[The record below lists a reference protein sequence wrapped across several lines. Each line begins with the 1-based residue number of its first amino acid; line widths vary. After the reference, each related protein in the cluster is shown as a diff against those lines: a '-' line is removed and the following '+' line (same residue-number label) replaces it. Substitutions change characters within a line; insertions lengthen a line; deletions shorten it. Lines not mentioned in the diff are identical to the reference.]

1 MRRRI
6 LFAAVL
12 LAGCSSP
19 EVTTLGPNQYR
30 ATQATRISQP
40 RGQGAVAARARS
52 FCAERGQR
60 AELQLGEGQMSSIWN
75 SGTAVADFSCV
86 PK

>member
-1 MRRRI
+1 MRRGI
-6 LFAAVL
+6 LLVAAL

-19 EVTTLGPNQYR
+19 EVTTLGPNLYR
-30 ATQATRISQP
+30 ATQATRLSQP
-40 RGQGAVAARARS
+40 RGQGAVAAKARS

-60 AELQLGEGQMSSIWN
+60 ADLRLVEGQMSSILA